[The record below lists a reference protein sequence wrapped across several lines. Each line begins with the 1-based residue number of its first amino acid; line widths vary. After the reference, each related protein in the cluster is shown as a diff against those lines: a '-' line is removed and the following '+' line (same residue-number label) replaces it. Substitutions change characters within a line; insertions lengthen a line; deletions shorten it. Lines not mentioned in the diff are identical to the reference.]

1 MKLNN
6 AAQNLLDRY
15 LLAVRRAL
23 TVKNRADITAE
34 IRSFLLDNL
43 EGRYPKTK
51 ELSENQVKQELE
63 KMGSPRKLAA
73 QFSPQRYLI
82 GPRFF
87 YAYLLVLKIVVL
99 AVIVA
104 LTLALIIRTLAG
116 GLAIGVQPV
125 VEVLGT
131 LWSGAFSAAAFVT
144 LVFAI
149 LERVNQG
156 RDLEELADLDKFDL
170 NDLPDLGEEE
180 KEPTIAGNIFE
191 IVMCVIGLA
200 FLTYIFNSG
209 GQLPIFTNLASKMVQ
224 VRVFTEGFM
233 GFVPL
238 MMALTGLGIARSA
251 TLLVQRHRTS
261 LTAWWRIGSEIA
273 SIVLTVFLL
282 GAFPLITVQG
292 FQSLP
297 FPAAW
302 DFIRTDS
309 AINIGL
315 KVILILSMVGSLVDI
330 VRALIREVRNPA
342 G

>member
-6 AAQNLLDRY
+6 AAQNLLERY
-15 LLAVRRAL
+15 LLGVRRAL
-23 TVKNRADITAE
+23 TVKNREDITAE

-87 YAYLLVLKIVVL
+87 YVYLLVLKIVVA
-99 AVIVA
+99 AVIGA

-116 GLAIGVQPV
+116 GLTIGVLPV
-125 VEVLGT
+125 MEFLGT
-131 LWSGAFSAAAFVT
+131 LWGGAFSAAAFVT

-156 RDLEELADLDKFDL
+156 RELEELADLEKFDL
-170 NDLPDLGEEE
+170 DDLPDLGEAE
-180 KEPTIAGNIFE
+180 KEPTIAGNVFE
-191 IVMCVIGLA
+191 IVMGVIGLA
-200 FLTYIFNSG
+200 FCTYILNSG
-209 GQLPIFTNLASKMVQ
+209 GQLPIFGSVGGKLVQ
-224 VRVFTEGFM
+224 TQVFTSGFM
-233 GFVPL
+233 RFVPL
-238 MMALTGLGIARSA
+238 MMALTGLGIARTA
-251 TLLVQRHRTS
+251 TLLVQGHRTS
-261 LTAWWRIGSEIA
+261 LTAWWQIGSEIA
-273 SIVLTVFLL
+273 GIVLTVFML
-282 GAFPLITVQG
+282 GAFPLISAEV
-292 FQSLP
+292 FRSLP

-302 DFIRTDS
+302 DFIRTD
-309 AINIGL
+309 AGINIGL
-315 KVILILSMVGSLVDI
+315 RVILIFSMVVSLVDI

>member
-6 AAQNLLDRY
+6 AAQTLLERY
-15 LLAVRRAL
+15 LLGVRRAL
-23 TVKNRADITAE
+23 TVKNREDIAAE

-51 ELSENQVKQELE
+51 ELTENQVKQELE

-73 QFSPQRYLI
+73 KFSPQRYLI

-87 YAYLLVLKIVVL
+87 YVYQLVLKIVVA
-99 AVIVA
+99 AVIGA

-116 GLAIGVQPV
+116 GLAIGMQSV
-125 VEVLGT
+125 VEVLGM

-149 LERVNQG
+149 LERVSQG
-156 RDLEELADLDKFDL
+156 RDLEELADLDKYDL
-170 NDLPDLGEEE
+170 DDLPDLGEEE
-180 KEPTIAGNIFE
+180 KEPTIAGNVFE
-191 IVMCVIGLA
+191 IVMGVIGLA
-200 FLTYIFNSG
+200 FCTYILNSG

-224 VRVFTEGFM
+224 VRVFTLGFM
-233 GFVPL
+233 RFVPL

-251 TLLVQRHRTS
+251 TLLVQGRRTS

-273 SIVLTVFLL
+273 GIVLTVFLL
-282 GAFPLITVQG
+282 GAFPLITAEV
-292 FQSLP
+292 FRSLP

-302 DFIRTDS
+302 DFIRTDTG
-309 AINIGL
+309 INIGL
-315 KVILILSMVGSLVDI
+315 KGILILSMVGSLVDI
-330 VRALIREVRNPA
+330 VRLLVREVRNPV

>member
-6 AAQNLLDRY
+6 AAQNLLERY
-15 LLAVRRAL
+15 LLGVRRAL
-23 TVKNRADITAE
+23 TVKNREDITAE

-43 EGRYPKTK
+43 EGHYPKTK

-87 YAYLLVLKIVVL
+87 YVYQLVLKIVVA
-99 AVIVA
+99 AVIGA

-116 GLAIGVQPV
+116 GLAIGVLPV
-125 VEVLGT
+125 VEYLGT
-131 LWSGAFSAAAFVT
+131 LWSGAFFAAAFVT

-156 RDLEELADLDKFDL
+156 RELEELADLDKFDL
-170 NDLPDLGEEE
+170 EDLPDLGEEE
-180 KEPTIAGNIFE
+180 KEPTIAGNVFE
-191 IVMCVIGLA
+191 IVMGVIGLA
-200 FLTYIFNSG
+200 FCTYILYSG
-209 GQLPIFTNLASKMVQ
+209 GQLPIFGSVGGKLVQ
-224 VRVFTEGFM
+224 TQVFTGGFM
-233 GFVPL
+233 RFVPL

-251 TLLVQRHRTS
+251 ILLVQGHRTS
-261 LTAWWRIGSEIA
+261 LTAWWRICAEIA

-282 GAFPLITVQG
+282 GSFPLITVLG

-297 FPAAW
+297 FPASW
-302 DFIRTDS
+302 DFIRVDS
-309 AINIGL
+309 GVNIGL